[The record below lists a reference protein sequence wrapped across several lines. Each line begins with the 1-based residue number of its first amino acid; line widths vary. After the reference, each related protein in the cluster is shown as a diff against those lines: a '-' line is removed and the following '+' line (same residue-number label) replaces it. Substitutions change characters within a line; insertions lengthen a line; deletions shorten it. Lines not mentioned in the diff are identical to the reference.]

1 MGDVFLP
8 VGQAV
13 VVGILAAIRQA
24 VTIRVGTGRV
34 GQRIRPFPGV
44 GQAVVIGVRRGG
56 NGGRSEQ
63 ADDEQNGGKCEP
75 GATTPRA
82 IHVAIVLAEQSG
94 GNASVVP
101 AG

>member
-1 MGDVFLP
+1 
-8 VGQAV
+8 
-13 VVGILAAIRQA
+13 
-24 VTIRVGTGRV
+24 
-34 GQRIRPFPGV
+34 
-44 GQAVVIGVRRGG
+44 VIGVRRGG